1 MDIQKSIDKLNKT
14 LQYVY
19 VKYNLSDNDYGIYE
33 NFGTHSA
40 IIYVDTF
47 DKAKKKAKHEN
58 QFFTILEKE
67 KLLIKS
73 LPIHLDLSESL
84 GDLLDYMTE
93 KTYKDY
99 SFSLNEILKF
109 HKKNWIKHELQD

>member
-58 QFFTILEKE
+58 QFFTILENE

-99 SFSLNEILKF
+99 SFSLNGILKF